1 MRGVLLIRLPTR
13 ATAVVAALCLVS
25 ASALAGPQ
33 KRVQFAKGR
42 TTEVLKG
49 TIVALETND
58 YVLGARAGQQMI
70 LHLASPNSYA
80 NFIIYSVNGHP
91 FEGMTAEDRDW
102 SGELPETGDYVIR
115 VFKLRSGRKS
125 GRAPY
130 TLEVTIR

>member
-1 MRGVLLIRLPTR
+1 MSAKIPLIR
-13 ATAVVAALCLVS
+13 AAAVVVALCSVP
-25 ASALAGPQ
+25 AGVLAGPP

-42 TTEVLKG
+42 TTTVEKG
-49 TIVALETND
+49 TVVALETND

-80 NFIIYSVNGHP
+80 NFIIYSVNGHS

-102 SGELPETGDYVIR
+102 SGELPESGDYVVR

-130 TLEVTIR
+130 TLEITIR